1 MIKPELVD
9 PNIINLMKH
18 NLKKCKINA
27 KICKQHYLNNILKFV
42 VISLL
47 ILFIF
52 YKYKYKKTQD
62 EKIIEKK
69 TNQELLFKKIK
80 EIQMTSTQPIKEVT
94 DMITDIPI
102 WK

>member
-1 MIKPELVD
+1 MIKPDLVD

-18 NLKKCKINA
+18 NLKKCKTNA
-27 KICKQHYLNNILKFV
+27 KLCKQHYLNNISKIIIV
-42 VISLL
+42 SLL
-47 ILFIF
+47 VLFIF
-52 YKYKYKKTQD
+52 YKYRHKKTYD
-62 EKIIEKK
+62 EKITEKN

-80 EIQMTSTQPIKEVT
+80 EIQMTSIQPIKEMT